1 MTPNVRDTLSMISFF
16 AAFFF
21 LHSGDASD
29 FNASQMARLLDT
41 GHAEVFYERMC

>member
-21 LHSGDASD
+21 LHSHDASD
-29 FNASQMARLLDT
+29 FDASEVARLL
-41 GHAEVFYERMC
+41 AC